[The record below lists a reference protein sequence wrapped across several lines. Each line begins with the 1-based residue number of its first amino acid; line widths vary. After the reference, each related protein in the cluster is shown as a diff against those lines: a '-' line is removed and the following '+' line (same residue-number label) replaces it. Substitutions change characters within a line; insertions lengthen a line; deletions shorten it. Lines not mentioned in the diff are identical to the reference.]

1 VGEDSLEESKLQMDE
16 GYAPAHPFCHVSGA
30 GWTFHHQFTL
40 GAARNQK
47 YRRQKRRIGIEQ
59 KARNGSGHKRRDVP
73 DDPKESIKYSRAETA
88 HGPSATVNRHNPR
101 ENTEISLS

>member
-1 VGEDSLEESKLQMDE
+1 VGEDSLEESKLLMDD
-16 GYAPAHPFCHVSGA
+16 GYARAHPFCHVSRA

-47 YRRQKRRIGIEQ
+47 YRRQKRKIGIEQ
-59 KARNGSGHKRRDVP
+59 KVCNGSGHKRRDVP
-73 DDPKESIKYSRAETA
+73 DPKESIQYSRAETA

-101 ENTEISLS
+101 ENTESSLS